1 MIEYNP
7 NLIARRAPNDNKGG
21 PASIELPDRVE
32 NIAWQTRPAPPTAA
46 ENALADA
53 LQKIFADEVYELA
66 QIVTRLNAAGIAP
79 PNGETRWSEA
89 NFRAELAR
97 LAG

>member
-1 MIEYNP
+1 MIDFNP
-7 NLIARRAPNDNKGG
+7 NLAARRVPNDNKGG

-79 PNGETRWSEA
+79 PAGETRWSEA